1 MKSILKNKIDF
12 WLDSSVCK
20 CIRSATLSSIHMLI
34 NYMYSH
40 CGESCCLMSA
50 MCTDGSAVTS
60 TAVSLC
66 CKHPNVTQTVVWVN
80 LSSLEWKKSVSAHIF
95 ILFIFRKGWLD
106 WAKTDFEI
114 TAGPYRAGR
123 AVFQLWGYHYSVA
136 GCQGK
141 VSVLRSLSS
150 DASHMY
156 YDCEAQQ

>member
-1 MKSILKNKIDF
+1 
-12 WLDSSVCK
+12 
-20 CIRSATLSSIHMLI
+20 MLI

-40 CGESCCLMSA
+40 CGESCCLISP

-141 VSVLRSLSS
+141 VPLQWCFPHVLWLRGTAVTGCDKAQSLPTWPYMDGFWTSR
-150 DASHMY
+150 AS
-156 YDCEAQQ
+156 